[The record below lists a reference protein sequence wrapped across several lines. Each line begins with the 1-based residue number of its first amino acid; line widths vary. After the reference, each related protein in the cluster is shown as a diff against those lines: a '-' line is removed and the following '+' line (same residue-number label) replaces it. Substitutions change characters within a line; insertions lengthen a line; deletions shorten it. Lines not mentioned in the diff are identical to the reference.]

1 MSEQWNEV
9 KGLVND
15 INVKA
20 IQEFEAPSN
29 NSFDRTLIASLKITD
44 VKNAYEASTF
54 DHRNA
59 EVALKKF
66 INRLFKVID

>member
-15 INVKA
+15 INVNA
-20 IQEFEAPSN
+20 IQELEAPSN
-29 NSFDRTLIASLKITD
+29 NSFDRVLIASLKITD

-54 DHRNA
+54 DHRNP
-59 EVALKKF
+59 EVALKKS
-66 INRLFKVID
+66 INKLFEVIN

>member
-20 IQEFEAPSN
+20 IQELEAPSN

-54 DHRNA
+54 DDRNPD
-59 EVALKKF
+59 VALKKF
-66 INRLFKVID
+66 Y